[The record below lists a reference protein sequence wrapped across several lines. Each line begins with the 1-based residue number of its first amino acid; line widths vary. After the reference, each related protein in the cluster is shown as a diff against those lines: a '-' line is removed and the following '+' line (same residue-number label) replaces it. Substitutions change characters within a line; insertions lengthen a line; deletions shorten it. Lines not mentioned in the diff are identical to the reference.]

1 MISFFFYG
9 CLVPNQEVTW
19 SGNVYGLFTTQLE
32 TISQANL
39 EILSQEGES
48 LTSAQTP
55 YTENLAYQ
63 EFTLST
69 DLIAQNVQ
77 IRISGT
83 DIYPTQY
90 FGTTPQNSAIWLNGA
105 IYGYGIV
112 WTESFFQSLGLNIQS
127 PSTEETVQLIGRP
140 SVPEDW
146 ANVELSVIQEDETIK
161 TVQRYRYD
169 ETGFLLAIALEE
181 ETESIDIFVSTDLSP
196 GAITLIAEHEDGRAM
211 EISYHAQ
218 GGTVINAAHLLFSS
232 EE

>member
-1 MISFFFYG
+1 MVICG
-9 CLVPNQEVTW
+9 DNR
-19 SGNVYGLFTTQLE
+19 FT
-32 TISQANL
+32 N
-39 EILSQEGES
+39 S
-48 LTSAQTP
+48 LTFTQAP

-63 EFTLST
+63 EFTLNS
-69 DLIAQNVQ
+69 DLVAQDLQ
-77 IRISGT
+77 IRISGP

-105 IYGYGIV
+105 IYGYGII
-112 WTESFFQSLGLNIQS
+112 WTESFFQSLGIDIIS

-146 ANVELSVIQEDETIK
+146 ENVELSVIQEDETIK

-169 ETGFLLAIALEE
+169 ETGFLLAISPQD
-181 ETESIDIFVSTDLSP
+181 ETESIDIFVSTDISP
-196 GAITLIAEHEDGRAM
+196 GAITLIAEHDDGRFM
-211 EISYHAQ
+211 EISYHAK